1 MKKDKMKEI
10 AIRLAVLQELGI
22 QTFAEAAENAGEKS
36 KSAASAAFKT
46 DKRCNVCN
54 SPRRREY
61 EEYYLATGSIAQVWA
76 YSQTIGEN
84 IPESSFRRHFKNH
97 FNPDKG
103 AEEISRQLFE
113 RAVQEKIKYAEGLAQ
128 TYLLAKRIVD
138 ILLQRLGDTIE
149 NGGEVKGKELAV
161 ISTLLPELRQYA
173 KQIRELE
180 GEDEE

>member
-1 MKKDKMKEI
+1 MKDKMKEI
-10 AIRLAVLQELGI
+10 AIRLAVLSELGI
-22 QTFAEAAENAGEKS
+22 QTFAEASETPEKKAFS
-36 KSAASAAFKT
+36 DASDAFKT
-46 DKRCNVCN
+46 DKRCKVCT
-54 SPRRREY
+54 SPHRQEY
-61 EEYYLATGSIAQVWA
+61 EEYYLATRSIAQVWA
-76 YSQTIGEN
+76 FSQTIGED
-84 IPESSFRRHFKNH
+84 ISEKSFERHFKNH

-103 AEEISRQLFE
+103 AEEISCQLFE

-138 ILLQRLGDTIE
+138 ILLQRLGKTIE
-149 NGGEVKGKELAV
+149 SGEEVKGKELAV